1 MFVIWCLRFG
11 IFQDR
16 IFEDYLFRCTLLK
29 MVGQLILTIIRGE
42 RVISNIGP
50 EDEIREGDTIV
61 VIGKRESR
69 DKLEELEFS

>member
-1 MFVIWCLRFG
+1 
-11 IFQDR
+11 
-16 IFEDYLFRCTLLK
+16 
-29 MVGQLILTIIRGE
+29 MVGQLILAIIRGE
-42 RVISNIGP
+42 RVISNIGH